1 MLNYLYELV
10 SFVAR
15 ITSIFKDSSL
25 VKTRCVSIFHVFIS
39 PNSKTTLAMEE
50 IWQENIIARYPA
62 AERTFA
68 RAGRMG
74 RLIATTLRKGN
85 SPGYMYQTKNSD

>member
-1 MLNYLYELV
+1 
-10 SFVAR
+10 
-15 ITSIFKDSSL
+15 
-25 VKTRCVSIFHVFIS
+25 
-39 PNSKTTLAMEE
+39 MEE